1 LQQQAK
7 IVCKLSY
14 SVMHNVLTD
23 LFPAG
28 LQDFFQVLN
37 VSNASFVNSFNQIV
51 QSTALPLSR
60 RKFLIVL
67 STPHPFLTRNA

>member
-14 SVMHNVLTD
+14 SVIHNVLTD
-23 LFPAG
+23 LLPAG

-37 VSNASFVNSFNQIV
+37 VSNASFINSFNQIV

-60 RKFLIVL
+60 RKFLL
-67 STPHPFLTRNA
+67 STPHPFFNPQRMN